1 MNLYNNKIVIYYS
14 VINIPIN
21 ILYDNFIFS
30 FLEISKKI
38 IIFQILRNRN

>member
-30 FLEISKKI
+30 FL
-38 IIFQILRNRN
+38 